1 MGNVRLLKVIKK
13 ENPFVQLDKK
23 TVCFNSKITFKAKG
37 ILSVLLGLKEGQEFN
52 LTDLHLFS
60 ADGQSS
66 TESGVKELK
75 QKGFLEV
82 CRWRETNGLFGWGF
96 NVHETPL
103 VNPVF
108 KFTIIDNPNSNNKA
122 VKLSNVAQLA
132 QKYNMSDSD
141 IALLNDLQAN
151 TPPSVSEVKTPPI
164 TNNTESLTS
173 LESFK
178 NTLSND
184 NEFKL
189 YACKTYSLT
198 DSDFTDLQIKFF
210 EQKTILSGSKN
221 YESYE
226 ALKNHVF
233 NWINVTLKKNK
244 VKPTP
249 SVSKQENKDLP
260 AQYNKEKVVQEISA
274 YKAMVDNVTAKDEYK
289 NFRENVKN
297 LLYWL
302 SIANL
307 NKWLTGQQIERY
319 TTLKKAFE
327 TAGELLKVFNNL
339 KNKIHNDD

>member
-1 MGNVRLLKVIKK
+1 M
-13 ENPFVQLDKK
+13 
-23 TVCFNSKITFKAKG
+23 
-37 ILSVLLGLKEGQEFN
+37 
-52 LTDLHLFS
+52 
-60 ADGQSS
+60 
-66 TESGVKELK
+66 
-75 QKGFLEV
+75 
-82 CRWRETNGLFGWGF
+82 
-96 NVHETPL
+96 
-103 VNPVF
+103 
-108 KFTIIDNPNSNNKA
+108 
-122 VKLSNVAQLA
+122 
-132 QKYNMSDSD
+132 
-141 IALLNDLQAN
+141 
-151 TPPSVSEVKTPPI
+151 
-164 TNNTESLTS
+164 
-173 LESFK
+173 
-178 NTLSND
+178 SND

-189 YACKTYSLT
+189 YACKTYTLT
-198 DSDFTDLQIKFF
+198 DSEFSDLQTKFF
-210 EQKTILSGSKN
+210 EQKTILSGSKV

-260 AQYNKEKVVQEISA
+260 PQYSKEKVVQEITT
-274 YKAMVDNVTAKDEYK
+274 YKAMVDNVTDKDEYK